1 MERLA
6 IIDHETHKLFIE
18 DVDEEMLEKDYG
30 GSEQAYIEDTY
41 LLNRHWS
48 WDYITNIEY
57 VPENDDPIVIEPKDL
72 I

>member
-6 IIDHETHKLFIE
+6 IIDHETHELFIE
-18 DVDEEMLEKDYG
+18 DVDEEMLEKEYG

-41 LLNRHWS
+41 ELGGHWS
-48 WDYITNIEY
+48 WDYITSIEY
-57 VPENDDPIVIEPKDL
+57 VPENDDPIVIDPKDL

>member
-6 IIDHETHKLFIE
+6 IIDHETHELFIE

-41 LLNRHWS
+41 ELSRHWS
-48 WDYITNIEY
+48 WDYITSIEY
-57 VPENDDPIVIEPKDL
+57 VPENDDPIVIDPKDL

>member
-18 DVDEEMLEKDYG
+18 DVDEEMLEKEYG
-30 GSEQAYIEDTY
+30 GSEQAYIEDSY
-41 LLNRHWS
+41 ELSRYWS
-48 WDYITNIEY
+48 WDYITSIEY
-57 VPENDDPIVIEPKDL
+57 VPENDDPIEIDPKDF